1 MAIFYRALKRD
12 VTRKGRRTGRGVFDD
27 GINSAKRYFINN
39 FKDPSYQ
46 KALDY
51 FLGNSSFNDWFIDH
65 KQKYYEKYFPIQSTS
80 TSINHFASHRK
91 VVKRIPKINFRKKNN
106 VKNKILSNSKNN
118 INVAG
123 INSKKAKFSKVKN
136 RQTLESTGSSKINK
150 EYSKIDK
157 LFLDLIDDIKSHNA

>member
-1 MAIFYRALKRD
+1 M
-12 VTRKGRRTGRGVFDD
+12 FDD

-51 FLGNSSFNDWFIDH
+51 FLGNSSFNNWFIDH
-65 KQKYYEKYFPIQSTS
+65 KQKYYEKYFPNQSISSSTSTSTSTS
-80 TSINHFASHRK
+80 TSINHFASHK
-91 VVKRIPKINFRKKNN
+91 KIVKRIPKFNFRKKNN
-106 VKNKILSNSKNN
+106 IKNKIQSNDKNN
-118 INVAG
+118 INIAG
-123 INSKKAKFSKVKN
+123 INSKKANISKVKN
-136 RQTLESTGSSKINK
+136 RKTLESKGSSKISK